1 MLYPEINDSLRSYII
16 VNETAWVLDI
26 FRRFFFNS
34 KEGQDV
40 FIVAVDYIKGQFILD
55 IISTIPQ
62 LASFFDSKFVAF
74 KLLRFSHLSS
84 VMLPL
89 RTLFSVYFS
98 NRDKQ
103 YSQAMLSAF

>member
-1 MLYPEINDSLRSYII
+1 MLYPEINDSLRRYII
-16 VNETAWVLDI
+16 VNEMAWVLDMC
-26 FRRFFFNS
+26 RRFFFNA
-34 KEGQDV
+34 KQGQDV
-40 FIVAVDYIKGQFILD
+40 FVVVVDYLKGQFIYDSL
-55 IISTIPQ
+55 STIPQ

-103 YSQAMLSAF
+103 YIQALLSAF